1 MVNKQKSAECTHQI
15 QYHLVWCPKY
25 RRGVL
30 TGDIATALDE
40 LLHTKASELGV
51 AILSLAIRP
60 DHVHLF
66 VTGTPVMAVN
76 QLVRHFKGYTAH
88 ELRARFPSLKTRLP
102 SLWSRSYYAG
112 SIGQVSDETVRRY
125 IEAQKGV

>member
-1 MVNKQKSAECTHQI
+1 MTNKRKSAGCTHLL

-30 TGDIATALDE
+30 IGDIANALDE

-51 AILSLAIRP
+51 DLLWLAIRP
-60 DHVHLF
+60 DHVHLC
-66 VTGTPVMAVN
+66 VTGMPTMAVN

-88 ELRARFPSLKTRLP
+88 ELRIRFPELKTRLP